1 MSTELLLF
9 PFEVDFMRNAFLA
22 GAMIAVP
29 CALLSCFLVLK
40 GWSLM
45 GDAVSHA
52 VLPGIV
58 LSYIA
63 GLPLALGAFASGL
76 LCAAGAGFLKNN
88 SRIRQDTAMGV
99 AFAGMFALGLVL
111 HTKVRTALHLD
122 HILFGDL
129 LGLVP
134 ADLWEIG
141 LIALPVGLFVVF
153 SWRSLVLHS
162 FDAVQAQVSGLPVR
176 LLHYGLLAALSAAIV
191 ASMQAVGII
200 LVVALLIAPGATA
213 FLLTRSFGAM
223 LLVAVLFALLASTI
237 GIYLSFFLNSASAP
251 TVVLTMS
258 AGWIAALLFG
268 RRPRAADA
276 TEPAGIVPGP
286 ASR

>member
-1 MSTELLLF
+1 MSAADLLF
-9 PFEVDFMRNAFLA
+9 PFQIDFLRQAFLA

-58 LSYIA
+58 LAYAA
-63 GLPLALGAFASGL
+63 GLPLALGAFAAGL
-76 LCAAGAGFLKNN
+76 LCASGSGFLKNN

-99 AFAGMFALGLVL
+99 AFAGMFALGIVL
-111 HTKVRTALHLD
+111 HAKVRSALHLD

-134 ADLWEIG
+134 GDLLE
-141 LIALPVGLFVVF
+141 IALIVLPVLLFVLL
-153 SWRSLVLHS
+153 SWRSLLLHS
-162 FDAVQAQVSGLPVR
+162 FDPVQARVSGLPVR
-176 LLHYGLLAALSAAIV
+176 FLHYGLLAALSAAIV

-213 FLLTRSFGAM
+213 FLLTRSFGWM
-223 LLVAVLFALLASTI
+223 LLVAALFALVASTL
-237 GIYLSFFLNSASAP
+237 GIYLSVFLDSAPAP
-251 TVVLTMS
+251 TVVLVMT
-258 AGWIAALLFG
+258 AGWVGALLFG
-268 RRPRAADA
+268 RRAPREAEDA
-276 TEPAGIVPGP
+276 PAT
-286 ASR
+286 

>member
-1 MSTELLLF
+1 MSAADLVF
-9 PFEVDFMRNAFLA
+9 PFQIDFLQVALLA
-22 GAMIAVP
+22 GLLIAVP

-58 LSYIA
+58 LAYAA
-63 GLPLALGAFASGL
+63 GLPLALGAFAAGL
-76 LCAAGAGFLKNN
+76 FCAAGSGFLKNN

-99 AFAGMFALGLVL
+99 AFAGMFALGIVL
-111 HTKVRTALHLD
+111 HAKVRSGLHID

-134 ADLWEIG
+134 GDLLEIS
-141 LIALPVGLFVVF
+141 LIVLPVLLFVLL
-153 SWRSLVLHS
+153 SWRSLLLHS
-162 FDAVQAQVSGLPVR
+162 FDGVQARVSGLPVR
-176 LLHYGLLAALSAAIV
+176 FLHYGLLAALSAAIV

-213 FLLTRSFGAM
+213 FLLTRSFGRM
-223 LLVAVLFALLASTI
+223 LVVASVFAAFASTL
-237 GIYLSFFLNSASAP
+237 GIYLSVFLDSAPAP
-251 TVVLTMS
+251 TVVLIMS
-258 AGWIAALLFG
+258 AGWILALLLG
-268 RRPRAADA
+268 HRAPREVEDAA
-276 TEPAGIVPGP
+276 G
-286 ASR
+286 S